1 MSYCVARMEK
11 MKSDNLVG
19 IGNHNQRRFSN
30 HSNKDID
37 VSKSHLNYDIL
48 DKVKSYKTDIEG
60 YINANKSSK
69 RAVRKDAVLVCEWI
83 ITSDSDFFE
92 SMSPADTREY
102 FQTAIDFFAERYGS
116 KNLMYAQVHLD
127 ERTPHMHL
135 GIVPFDK
142 DNKLTAKTMFDREA
156 LQDIQ
161 NELPRYMNERG
172 FKVERGRAGSEAK
185 HLTVQEYK
193 DVQKEIKKQSEV
205 LDGVKKELE
214 SVKNVTRTKNFLD
227 ELDSKSKKT
236 LLGNDVKISQEDYQ
250 ELKEQLLGADKS
262 LLEMDKLKQHNQKLS
277 RSIYDLR
284 DELDNSKAYADR
296 LYDKNDSLKEQ
307 IKHLDSSI
315 GDFEMAQIAYQ
326 DALSRELSKDEII
339 ARYICHEVELG
350 NIPEDESDIE
360 YYIDTLNSVEI
371 DDNTLKN
378 RVEKVIDI
386 LKNVLENVLEFFRKF

>member
-205 LDGVKKELE
+205 LDEVKKELE
-214 SVKNVTRTKNFLD
+214 SVKNVTRTKDFLD

-284 DELDNSKAYADR
+284 DELDDSKAYADR
-296 LYDKNDSLKEQ
+296 LYDKNHSLKEQ
-307 IKHLDSSI
+307 IKHLDSSL

-339 ARYICHEVELG
+339 ARYICHAVELG

-360 YYIDTLNSVEI
+360 YYIDALNSVEI

>member
-161 NELPRYMNERG
+161 NELPLYMNERG

-205 LDGVKKELE
+205 LDEVKKELE
-214 SVKNVTRTKNFLD
+214 SVKNVTRTKDFLD

-284 DELDNSKAYADR
+284 DELDDSKAYADR
-296 LYDKNDSLKEQ
+296 LYDKNHSLKEQ
-307 IKHLDSSI
+307 IKHLDSSL

-326 DALSRELSKDEII
+326 DALSRELSQDEII
-339 ARYICHEVELG
+339 ARYICHAVELG

-360 YYIDTLNSVEI
+360 YYIDALNSVEI

>member
-1 MSYCVARMEK
+1 MEK

-284 DELDNSKAYADR
+284 DELDDSKAYADR
-296 LYDKNDSLKEQ
+296 LYDKNHSLKEQ
-307 IKHLDSSI
+307 IEHLDSSL

-326 DALSRELSKDEII
+326 DALSRELSQDEII

>member
-161 NELPRYMNERG
+161 NELPLYMNERG

-214 SVKNVTRTKNFLD
+214 SVKNVTRTKDFLN

-284 DELDNSKAYADR
+284 DELDDSKAYADR

-307 IKHLDSSI
+307 IKHLDSSL

-326 DALSRELSKDEII
+326 DALSRELSQDEII

-378 RVEKVIDI
+378 RIEKVIDI

>member
-161 NELPRYMNERG
+161 NELPLYMNERG

-214 SVKNVTRTKNFLD
+214 SVKNVTRTKDFLD

-284 DELDNSKAYADR
+284 DELDDSKAYADR

-307 IKHLDSSI
+307 IKHLDSSL
-315 GDFEMAQIAYQ
+315 GYFEMAQIAYQ
-326 DALSRELSKDEII
+326 DALSRELSQDEII

-386 LKNVLENVLEFFRKF
+386 LKNVIENDLEFFRKF

>member
-214 SVKNVTRTKNFLD
+214 SVKNVTRTKDFLD

-250 ELKEQLLGADKS
+250 ELKEKLLGADKS

-284 DELDNSKAYADR
+284 DELDDSKAYADR
-296 LYDKNDSLKEQ
+296 LYDKNHSLKEQ
-307 IKHLDSSI
+307 IKHLDSSL

-339 ARYICHEVELG
+339 ARYICHAVELG

-360 YYIDTLNSVEI
+360 YYIDALNSVEI

>member
-214 SVKNVTRTKNFLD
+214 SVKNVTRTKDFLD

-284 DELDNSKAYADR
+284 DELDDSKAYADR
-296 LYDKNDSLKEQ
+296 LYDKNHSLKEQ
-307 IKHLDSSI
+307 IKHLDSSL

-339 ARYICHEVELG
+339 ARYICHAVELG

>member
-37 VSKSHLNYDIL
+37 VSKSNLNYDIL
-48 DKVKSYKTDIEG
+48 DKVKSYKTDIEE

-161 NELPRYMNERG
+161 NELPLYMNERG

-205 LDGVKKELE
+205 LDEVKKELE
-214 SVKNVTRTKNFLD
+214 SVKNVTRTKDFLD

-284 DELDNSKAYADR
+284 DELDDSKAYADR
-296 LYDKNDSLKEQ
+296 LYDKNHSLKEQ
-307 IKHLDSSI
+307 IKHLDSSL

-326 DALSRELSKDEII
+326 DALSRELSQDEII

>member
-102 FQTAIDFFAERYGS
+102 FQTAIDFFVERYGS

-214 SVKNVTRTKNFLD
+214 SVKNVTRTKDFLD
-227 ELDSKSKKT
+227 ELDSKKT
-236 LLGNDVKISQEDYQ
+236 LLGNDVKISQKDYQ

-284 DELDNSKAYADR
+284 DELDDSKAYADR
-296 LYDKNDSLKEQ
+296 LYDKNHSLKEQ
-307 IKHLDSSI
+307 IKHLDSSL

-326 DALSRELSKDEII
+326 DALSRELSQDEII
-339 ARYICHEVELG
+339 ARYICHAVELG

>member
-48 DKVKSYKTDIEG
+48 DKVKNYKTDIEG

-161 NELPRYMNERG
+161 NELPLYMNERG

-205 LDGVKKELE
+205 LDEVKKELE
-214 SVKNVTRTKNFLD
+214 SVKNVTRTKDFLD

-284 DELDNSKAYADR
+284 DELNDSKAYADR
-296 LYDKNDSLKEQ
+296 LYDKNHSLKEQ
-307 IKHLDSSI
+307 IKHLDSSL

-326 DALSRELSKDEII
+326 DALSRELSQDEII

>member
-161 NELPRYMNERG
+161 NELPLYMNERG

-205 LDGVKKELE
+205 LDEVKKELE
-214 SVKNVTRTKNFLD
+214 SVKNVTRTKDFLD

-236 LLGNDVKISQEDYQ
+236 LLGKDVKISQEDYQ

-284 DELDNSKAYADR
+284 DELDDSKAYADR
-296 LYDKNDSLKEQ
+296 LYDKNNSLKEQ
-307 IKHLDSSI
+307 IKHLDSSL

>member
-284 DELDNSKAYADR
+284 DELDDSKAYADR

-307 IKHLDSSI
+307 IKHLDSSL

>member
-83 ITSDSDFFE
+83 ITSDSEFFE
-92 SMSPADTREY
+92 SMTPADTREY

-214 SVKNVTRTKNFLD
+214 SVKNVTRTKDFLD

-236 LLGNDVKISQEDYQ
+236 LLGNDVKISQKDYQ

-284 DELDNSKAYADR
+284 DELDDSKAYADR

-307 IKHLDSSI
+307 IKHLDSSL

-378 RVEKVIDI
+378 RIEKVIDI

>member
-60 YINANKSSK
+60 YISANKSSK

-161 NELPRYMNERG
+161 NELPLYMNERG

-214 SVKNVTRTKNFLD
+214 SVKNVTRTKDFLD

-284 DELDNSKAYADR
+284 DELDDSKAYADR

-307 IKHLDSSI
+307 IKHLDSSL

-326 DALSRELSKDEII
+326 DALSRELSQDEII

-360 YYIDTLNSVEI
+360 YYIDALNSVEI

>member
-161 NELPRYMNERG
+161 NELPLYMNERG

-214 SVKNVTRTKNFLD
+214 SVKNVTRTKDFLD

-284 DELDNSKAYADR
+284 DELDDSKAYADR
-296 LYDKNDSLKEQ
+296 LYDKNHSLKEQ
-307 IKHLDSSI
+307 IKHLDSSL

>member
-172 FKVERGRAGSEAK
+172 FKVERGREGSEAK

-214 SVKNVTRTKNFLD
+214 SVKNVTRTKDFLD

-236 LLGNDVKISQEDYQ
+236 LLGNDVKISQKDYQ

-284 DELDNSKAYADR
+284 DELDDSKAYADR

-307 IKHLDSSI
+307 IKHLDSSL

-378 RVEKVIDI
+378 RIEKVIDI

>member
-60 YINANKSSK
+60 YINANKASK

-83 ITSDSDFFE
+83 ITSDSEFFE

-185 HLTVQEYK
+185 HLTVLEYK

-284 DELDNSKAYADR
+284 DELDDSKAYADR

-307 IKHLDSSI
+307 IKHLDSSL

-326 DALSRELSKDEII
+326 DALSRELSQDEII

>member
-83 ITSDSDFFE
+83 ITSDSEFFE
-92 SMSPADTREY
+92 SMTPADTREY

-161 NELPRYMNERG
+161 NELPLYMNERG

-205 LDGVKKELE
+205 LDEVKKELE
-214 SVKNVTRTKNFLD
+214 SVKNVTRTKDFLD

-284 DELDNSKAYADR
+284 DELDDSKAYADR

-307 IKHLDSSI
+307 IKHLDSSL

-326 DALSRELSKDEII
+326 DALSRELSQDEII

>member
-307 IKHLDSSI
+307 IKHLDSSL

>member
-92 SMSPADTREY
+92 SLSPADTREY

-172 FKVERGRAGSEAK
+172 FEVERGRAGSEAK

-214 SVKNVTRTKNFLD
+214 SVKNVTRTKDFLD

-284 DELDNSKAYADR
+284 DELDDSKAYADR

-307 IKHLDSSI
+307 IKHLDSSL

-326 DALSRELSKDEII
+326 DALSRELSQDEII

>member
-161 NELPRYMNERG
+161 NELPLYMNERG

-284 DELDNSKAYADR
+284 DELDDSKAYADR
-296 LYDKNDSLKEQ
+296 LYDKNHSLKEQ
-307 IKHLDSSI
+307 IKHLDSSL

-326 DALSRELSKDEII
+326 DALSRELSQDEII

-386 LKNVLENVLEFFRKF
+386 LKNVLENILEFFRKF

>member
-193 DVQKEIKKQSEV
+193 DVQKEIQKQSEV

-214 SVKNVTRTKNFLD
+214 SVKNVTRTKDFLD

-284 DELDNSKAYADR
+284 DELDDSKAYADR

-307 IKHLDSSI
+307 IKHLDSSL

-350 NIPEDESDIE
+350 NIPEDEADIE

>member
-161 NELPRYMNERG
+161 NELPLYMNERG

-205 LDGVKKELE
+205 LDEVKKELE
-214 SVKNVTRTKNFLD
+214 SVKNVTRTKDFLD

-250 ELKEQLLGADKS
+250 EIKEQLLGADKS

-284 DELDNSKAYADR
+284 DELDDSKAYADR

-307 IKHLDSSI
+307 IKHLDSSL

-326 DALSRELSKDEII
+326 DALSRELSQDEII

>member
-142 DNKLTAKTMFDREA
+142 DNKLTAKSMFDREA

-161 NELPRYMNERG
+161 NELPHYMNERG

-296 LYDKNDSLKEQ
+296 LYDKNHSLKEQ
-307 IKHLDSSI
+307 IKHLDSSL

-339 ARYICHEVELG
+339 ARYICHAVELG

-360 YYIDTLNSVEI
+360 YYIDALNSVEI

>member
-205 LDGVKKELE
+205 LDEVKKELE
-214 SVKNVTRTKNFLD
+214 SVKNVTRTKDFLD

-236 LLGNDVKISQEDYQ
+236 LLGNDVKISQKDYQ

-284 DELDNSKAYADR
+284 DELDDSKAYADR
-296 LYDKNDSLKEQ
+296 LYDKNHSLKEQ
-307 IKHLDSSI
+307 IKHLDSSL

-326 DALSRELSKDEII
+326 DALSRELSQDEII
-339 ARYICHEVELG
+339 ARYICHAVELG

>member
-284 DELDNSKAYADR
+284 DELDDSKAYADR

-307 IKHLDSSI
+307 IKHLDSSL

-326 DALSRELSKDEII
+326 DALSRELSQDEII
-339 ARYICHEVELG
+339 ARYICHAVELG

-360 YYIDTLNSVEI
+360 YYIDALNSVEI

>member
-142 DNKLTAKTMFDREA
+142 DNKLTAKNMFDREA

-214 SVKNVTRTKNFLD
+214 SVKNVTRTKDFLD

-284 DELDNSKAYADR
+284 DELDDSKAYADR
-296 LYDKNDSLKEQ
+296 LYDKNHSLKEQ
-307 IKHLDSSI
+307 IKHLDSSL

-326 DALSRELSKDEII
+326 DALSRELSNDEII

-360 YYIDTLNSVEI
+360 YYIDALNSVEI

>member
-1 MSYCVARMEK
+1 MEK

-296 LYDKNDSLKEQ
+296 LYDKNHSLKEQ
-307 IKHLDSSI
+307 IKHLDSSL

-326 DALSRELSKDEII
+326 DALSRELSQDEII
-339 ARYICHEVELG
+339 ARYICHAVELG

>member
-142 DNKLTAKTMFDREA
+142 DNKLTAKTMFDRDA

-214 SVKNVTRTKNFLD
+214 SVKNVTRTKDFLD

-284 DELDNSKAYADR
+284 DELDDSKAYADR
-296 LYDKNDSLKEQ
+296 LYDKNHSLKEQ
-307 IKHLDSSI
+307 IKHLDSSL

-339 ARYICHEVELG
+339 ARYICHAVELG

-360 YYIDTLNSVEI
+360 YYIDALNSVEI

>member
-161 NELPRYMNERG
+161 NELPLYMNERG

-214 SVKNVTRTKNFLD
+214 SVKNVTRTKDFLN

-296 LYDKNDSLKEQ
+296 LYDKNHSLKEQ
-307 IKHLDSSI
+307 IKHLDSSL

-339 ARYICHEVELG
+339 ARYICHAVELG

-360 YYIDTLNSVEI
+360 YYIDALNSVEI
-371 DDNTLKN
+371 DDNMLKN

>member
-1 MSYCVARMEK
+1 MEK

-161 NELPRYMNERG
+161 NELPLYMNERG

-284 DELDNSKAYADR
+284 DELDDSKAYADR
-296 LYDKNDSLKEQ
+296 LYDKNHSLKEQ
-307 IKHLDSSI
+307 IKHLDSSL

-326 DALSRELSKDEII
+326 DALSRELSQDEII

>member
-83 ITSDSDFFE
+83 ITSDSEFFE

-284 DELDNSKAYADR
+284 DELDDSKAYADR

-307 IKHLDSSI
+307 IKHLDSSL

-326 DALSRELSKDEII
+326 DALSRELSQDEII

>member
-214 SVKNVTRTKNFLD
+214 SVKNVTRTKDFLD

-296 LYDKNDSLKEQ
+296 LYDKNHSLKEQ
-307 IKHLDSSI
+307 IKHLDSSL

-326 DALSRELSKDEII
+326 DALSRELSQDEII
-339 ARYICHEVELG
+339 ARYICHAVELG

>member
-142 DNKLTAKTMFDREA
+142 DNKLTAKTMFDRGA

-214 SVKNVTRTKNFLD
+214 SVKNVTRTKDFLD

-284 DELDNSKAYADR
+284 DELDDSKAYADR

-307 IKHLDSSI
+307 IKHLDSSL

-326 DALSRELSKDEII
+326 DALSRELSQDEII
-339 ARYICHEVELG
+339 ARYICHAVELG

-360 YYIDTLNSVEI
+360 YYIDALNSVEI

>member
-161 NELPRYMNERG
+161 NELPLYMNERG
-172 FKVERGRAGSEAK
+172 FKVERGRSGSEAK

-205 LDGVKKELE
+205 LDEVKKELE
-214 SVKNVTRTKNFLD
+214 SVKNVTRTKDFLD

-284 DELDNSKAYADR
+284 DELDDSKAYADR

-307 IKHLDSSI
+307 IKHLDSSL

-326 DALSRELSKDEII
+326 DALSRELSQDEII

>member
-284 DELDNSKAYADR
+284 DELDDSKAYADR
-296 LYDKNDSLKEQ
+296 LYDKNHSLKEQ
-307 IKHLDSSI
+307 IKHLDSSL

-339 ARYICHEVELG
+339 ARYICHAVELG

>member
-161 NELPRYMNERG
+161 NELPHYMNERG

-284 DELDNSKAYADR
+284 DELDDSKAYADR

-307 IKHLDSSI
+307 IKHLDSSL

-326 DALSRELSKDEII
+326 DALSRELSQDEII

-378 RVEKVIDI
+378 RVEKVIDV

>member
-161 NELPRYMNERG
+161 NELPLYMNERG

-214 SVKNVTRTKNFLD
+214 SVKNVTRTKDFLD

-236 LLGNDVKISQEDYQ
+236 LLGNDVKISQKDYQ

-284 DELDNSKAYADR
+284 DELDDSKSYADR

-307 IKHLDSSI
+307 IKHLDSSL

-326 DALSRELSKDEII
+326 DALSRELSQDEII

>member
-92 SMSPADTREY
+92 TMSPADTREY

-135 GIVPFDK
+135 GIIPFDK

-214 SVKNVTRTKNFLD
+214 SVKNVTRTKDFLD

-284 DELDNSKAYADR
+284 DELDDSKAYADR
-296 LYDKNDSLKEQ
+296 LYDKNHSLKEQ
-307 IKHLDSSI
+307 IKHLDSSL

-339 ARYICHEVELG
+339 ARYICHAVELG

-360 YYIDTLNSVEI
+360 YYIDALNSVEI

>member
-161 NELPRYMNERG
+161 NELPRYMNEHG

-214 SVKNVTRTKNFLD
+214 SVKNVTRTKDFLD

-284 DELDNSKAYADR
+284 DELDDSKAYADR
-296 LYDKNDSLKEQ
+296 LYDKNHSLKEQ
-307 IKHLDSSI
+307 IKHLDSSL

-326 DALSRELSKDEII
+326 DALSRELSQDEII